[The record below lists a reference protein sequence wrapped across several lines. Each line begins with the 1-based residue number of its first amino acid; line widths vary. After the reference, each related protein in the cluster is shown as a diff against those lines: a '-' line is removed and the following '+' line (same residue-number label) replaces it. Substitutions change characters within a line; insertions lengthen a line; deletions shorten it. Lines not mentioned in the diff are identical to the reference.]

1 MRALFILLLSFV
13 ALAANAQT
21 VMPLYDGLP
30 PGGIATADEEVTNK
44 DNSRAHTS
52 VPTLTAF
59 LPPKEKATGTAV
71 LICPGGGYSWVV
83 LQKEGLD
90 IGAYFQKQGIA
101 AFVLKYRLPDDKI
114 MQDKSS
120 GPLQDAQEAMK
131 IIRTHAAEWN
141 IDNNRVGIMGF
152 SAGGHLASTTGT
164 HFNKPVLAANAGINL
179 RPDFMILVYPVI
191 SMEKNLTH
199 AGSRLKLLGSQPGEE
214 AIKNYSNDRQVTPQT
229 PPTILFHTGD
239 DTVVDVDNTLLFYQ
253 ALRHQHVPAEMHIY
267 PEGNHGF
274 VLKLPVDVWMQ
285 ITMKWLG
292 RMGMLNPGN
301 LLLQGGTG
309 QLY

>member
-1 MRALFILLLSFV
+1 MRAFFILLFSSV
-13 ALAANAQT
+13 TLAANAQT
-21 VMPLYDGLP
+21 VMPLYDGVP

-52 VPTLTAF
+52 VPALTVF

-120 GPLQDAQEAMK
+120 GPLQDAQEAIK
-131 IIRTHAAEWN
+131 IIRAHATEWN
-141 IDNNRVGIMGF
+141 IENNRVGIMGF

-164 HFNKPVLAANAGINL
+164 HFNKPALAANAGINL

-199 AGSRLKLLGSQPGEE
+199 SGSRLKLLGSQPGEE

-229 PPTILFHTGD
+229 PPTLLFHTGD
-239 DTVVDVDNTLLFYQ
+239 DTVVDVDNTLVFYQ

-274 VLKLPVDVWMQ
+274 VLKLPVEVWMQ

-301 LLLQGGTG
+301 PLPQGGTG

>member
-1 MRALFILLLSFV
+1 MRSLLISLFSFV
-13 ALAANAQT
+13 AFAANAQT
-21 VMPLYDGLP
+21 VMPLYTGLP
-30 PGGIATADEEVTNK
+30 PGGIAGPDEEITDKEN
-44 DNSRAHTS
+44 NRALTS
-52 VPTLTAF
+52 VPTLTAY
-59 LPPKEKATGTAV
+59 LPSKEKATGTAV
-71 LICPGGGYSWVV
+71 LICPGGAYTWVV

-90 IGAYFQKQGIA
+90 IAAYFQQQGIA

-131 IIRTHAAEWN
+131 IIRSRATEWN
-141 IDNNRVGIMGF
+141 IDTKRVGIMGF
-152 SAGGHLASTTGT
+152 SAGGHLASTVGT
-164 HFNKPVLAANAGINL
+164 HFDRPVLAANAGLNL

-199 AGSRLKLLGSQPGEE
+199 PGSRQRLLGNQPDELR
-214 AIKNYSNDRQVTPQT
+214 IKNYSNDRQVTPQT

-239 DTVVDVDNTLLFYQ
+239 DTVVDVDNSFLFYQ

-274 VLKLPVDVWMQ
+274 VLKLPVEVWMQ
-285 ITMKWLG
+285 TTLKWMG

-301 LLLQGGTG
+301 PLLQGGTG